1 MIINFRCT
9 KQQLVTDRNTVLNN
23 DTNNNSAPAGT
34 AAAVSRKSP
43 VPKTIIGTVG
53 FLALP
58 VISFFLFEYVTGSLA
73 YIARQE
79 MLLNIGWYY
88 CIYLVLLG
96 ISGTTRFAVPA
107 GSILLF
113 LISAAE
119 TFVVDFR
126 SRPITPWDITALGT
140 ALSVTQNY
148 TFTVTEQMKTAAAA
162 LAVINIAMFF
172 FPVRVRGLKHRLCM
186 FGGCGALTAVYAAFF
201 FGYVMPTYNYELNV
215 WDFSTTYEEYGF
227 VLSSAIFEK
236 YIVRKP
242 PAGYSRGR
250 LAAVCDEIED
260 GDYSFFNDTDESEA
274 VQTAGDAE
282 LASSASAAAS
292 ASTQPVNIIC
302 IMNESFSDLHAAGDF
317 TTNTD
322 YLPYWNSLNENVIR
336 GSLCV
341 PVFGSMTSN
350 SEFEFLT
357 GDTMAT
363 LPFITSAYQFNVQ
376 PGAYSLVST
385 LKDQG
390 YRAVAMHP
398 YPRENWNRN
407 TCYRNFG
414 FDEFYDIED
423 YEGAEELRN
432 YVSDRAD
439 YDKLIA
445 EVENKDDPSDKLFL
459 FNVTMQNHG
468 GYDQAFD
475 NFDQEVW
482 LTGDLE
488 GKYPLADRYLS
499 LIRKSDEAFQYLT
512 DYFSQC
518 DEPTMIVMFGD
529 HQPSV
534 EEEFYDEIAGMS
546 SSDVPASDT
555 IRWYQTPFMIWTNYE
570 QPYEDV
576 GKLSCIYLSSYM
588 LRAAGLEM
596 TPYNQLALALS
607 KDMPVIHPNGCY
619 DKDGNFYS
627 WNDVDAGNCPY
638 SDEIIDYEYFAYNH
652 CLDSKKYTAAF
663 TLKDAG

>member
-1 MIINFRCT
+1 MPLLRLSFIYGNIILN
-9 KQQLVTDRNTVLNN
+9 TDINN
-23 DTNNNSAPAGT
+23 E
-34 AAAVSRKSP
+34 AAANNQPSGRSGIMP
-43 VPKTIIGTVG
+43 VLRRIIAIIG
-53 FLALP
+53 FLAVP
-58 VISFFLFEYVTGSLA
+58 IISFCLFEYVTGSLSA
-73 YIARQE
+73 IAPRE

-88 CIYLVLLG
+88 FIYLILLG
-96 ISGTTRFAVPA
+96 ISGTTRFAVPF
-107 GSILLF
+107 GSVLL
-113 LISAAE
+113 LAVSMAE
-119 TFVVDFR
+119 TFVVEFR

-140 ALSVTQNY
+140 ALSVTKNY
-148 TFTVTEQMKTAAAA
+148 SFELSRHMVNAIAAVVC
-162 LAVINIAMFF
+162 LNIVLFF
-172 FPVRVRGLKHRLCM
+172 FPLHVRGLKQRIGML
-186 FGGCGALTAVYAAFF
+186 GGCGVLAASYAAFF

-215 WDFSTTYEEYGF
+215 WDFTGTYEEYGF
-227 VLSSAIFEK
+227 ALSSAIFEK
-236 YIVRKP
+236 YIIRKP
-242 PAGYSRGR
+242 PAGYSRSR
-250 LAAVCDEIED
+250 LAAVCSELED
-260 GDYSFFNDTDESEA
+260 GSYSVDVSSDSVLSADSTDTASL
-274 VQTAGDAE
+274 QTTSDAD
-282 LASSASAAAS
+282 
-292 ASTQPVNIIC
+292 TVQPVNIIC
-302 IMNESFSDLHAAGDF
+302 IMNESFSDLSVAGDF

-322 YLPYWNSLNENVIR
+322 YLPYWNSLDENVIR

-357 GDTMAT
+357 GDSMSI

-385 LKDQG
+385 LKSQG
-390 YRAVAMHP
+390 YKAIAMHP

-407 TCYRNFG
+407 TCYSNFG

-432 YVSDRAD
+432 YVSDKAD
-439 YDKLIA
+439 FDKLIEA
-445 EVENKDDPSDKLFL
+445 VENKDDPSDKLFL

-499 LIRKSDEAFQYLT
+499 LIKKSDEAFQYLT
-512 DYFSQC
+512 DYFSHS

-534 EEEFYDEIAGMS
+534 EEEFYDDIAGMP
-546 SSDVPASDT
+546 SSDVPAKDT
-555 IRWYQTPFMIWTNYE
+555 IMWYQTPFMIWTNYD

-576 GKLSCIYLSSYM
+576 GRLSSCYLSSYM

-596 TPYNQLALALS
+596 TPYNRLALKLS
-607 KDMPVIHPNGCY
+607 EAVPVIHPNGCY
-619 DKDGNFYS
+619 TADGSFYS
-627 WNDVDAGNCPY
+627 WNDVNAGYCPD
-638 SDEIIDYEYFAYNH
+638 SDQILDYEYFAYNH
-652 CLDSKKYTAAF
+652 CLDSRKYTEAF